1 MRFLIAC
8 CGFLAFLSSASA
20 QQTGDAFFEA
30 KIRPVLVKHCYGCH
44 SDDSKKSKGGL
55 KVDTRATLLKGGD
68 SGAAVVPKSVEK
80 SLLYKA
86 IAYQD
91 KSMQMPPDGKLP
103 DSVIADFK
111 KWIEMGAPDPRG
123 AKSGVPVQAKI
134 DINKGREYW
143 AYRAPAQ
150 PSLPAVQDASWSLTD
165 IDRFIL
171 VGLEQNKLKPV
182 KDADARTLVRR
193 LHLTLIGLPPTP
205 EAIEL
210 WSARLVAA
218 TTPKEKQEVM
228 SKLVDELL
236 TSPRFGEH
244 WGRHWMDVARFG
256 ESTCGD
262 ANNVTPHAWRYRDY
276 VIDSFNAD
284 TPYDRFIL
292 EQLAGDLLPAA
303 NPKEFATNIVATGFL
318 ATGVK
323 LVAEEEG
330 RRFYADMVDE
340 QIDATTRVFLGT
352 TVACARC
359 HDHKFDPIPQT
370 DYYAMAGIFRSTETH
385 YGLMKSQA
393 RQANP
398 LIDLTG
404 MGLPV
409 VGKPITKEQLAKL
422 KDERDKA
429 DALVD
434 DIFRKRRA
442 GEQIAQSVWLRSRT
456 DRDRTEF
463 AYQQYD
469 ANGNPRVF
477 AMGVQDRELP
487 VETWL
492 NVRGEPDKFGPKVPR
507 GFVQVVA
514 KPGKHTLPT
523 TKGSGRLELAKWIA
537 SPENPLTARV
547 MANRVWHHLFGSG
560 LVRSVDDFGVTGE
573 QPSHPELL
581 DHLALRFVEHKWSV
595 KALIREIVLTRAW
608 QLASDHDET
617 NFATDPDNRFLW
629 RMKPQRLTAEAIRDS
644 MLLVSGHLDE
654 KRPLGTFLVSV
665 GEGTIGRSVF
675 EPEIRKIEADC
686 RTVYLPRVRNV
697 LPEMLDLFDAPDASL
712 VMGVRE
718 TTTSPLQGLY
728 LMNSPF
734 VRRQA
739 EGLALRVQA
748 AKGEDPITTAHLLAF
763 GRPPTDK
770 QRAIANDFV
779 TNFKRAATNE
789 KLNDIERRSLQAYCH
804 ALLCSA
810 EFRILN

>member
-1 MRFLIAC
+1 MRFLIFC
-8 CGFLAFLSSASA
+8 CAALGFVSSASA
-20 QQTGDAFFEA
+20 QQTGDAFFET
-30 KIRPVLVKHCYGCH
+30 KIRPVLVKHCYSCH
-44 SDDSKKSKGGL
+44 SADSKKAKGGL
-55 KVDTRATLLKGGD
+55 KVDTRAGLLKGGD
-68 SGAAVVPKSVEK
+68 SGAAVVPKSIEK

-86 IAYQD
+86 IAYRD

-123 AKSGVPVQAKI
+123 AKSGLAVQPKI
-134 DINKGREYW
+134 DIPKGRQYW
-143 AYRAPAQ
+143 AYRAPTK
-150 PSLPAVQDASWSLTD
+150 PTVPAVRNAKWSLTD

-171 VGLEQNKLKPV
+171 ASLEQNNLTPV

-193 LHLTLIGLPPTP
+193 LHLTIIGLPPTMD
-205 EAIEL
+205 AVEL
-210 WSARLVAA
+210 WATRLTSAS
-218 TTPKEKQEVM
+218 TPKAKQEVVG
-228 SKLVDELL
+228 KLVDELL
-236 TSPRFGEH
+236 ASPRFGEH

-256 ESTCGD
+256 ESTGGD

-284 TPYDRFIL
+284 TPYDRFIV

-303 NPKEFATNIVATGFL
+303 TPKEFASNIVATGFL

-330 RRFYADMVDE
+330 RRFFADMVDE
-340 QIDATTRVFLGT
+340 QIATTTTVFLGT

-370 DYYAMAGIFRSTETH
+370 DYYAMAGVFRSTETH
-385 YGLMKSQA
+385 FGLLKAQA

-422 KDERDKA
+422 KEERDKA
-429 DALVD
+429 AALVG

-456 DRDRTEF
+456 DRDRTQF

-469 ANGNPRVF
+469 EKGNPRVF

-537 SPENPLTARV
+537 NPENPLTARV

-581 DHLALRFVEHKWSV
+581 DHLAMRFVEHKWSV
-595 KALIREIVLTRAW
+595 KALIREIVLTRTW
-608 QLASDHDET
+608 QLAGDFDQT
-617 NFATDPDNRFLW
+617 NFATDPDNHYLW
-629 RMKPQRLTAEAIRDS
+629 RMKPRRLTAEAIRDS
-644 MLLVSGHLDE
+644 MLLVSGNLDD

-675 EPEIRKIEADC
+675 EPEIRKIEANC
-686 RTVYLPRVRNV
+686 RSVYLPRVRNV

-739 EGLALRVQA
+739 EGLASRVLA
-748 AKGEDPITTAHLLAF
+748 AKSEDPIATAHLLVY
-763 GRPPTDK
+763 GRLPTDK

-779 TNFKRAATNE
+779 TNFKRAAMAE
-789 KLNDIERRSLQAYCH
+789 KLTDIDRRSLQAYCH